1 MLFRKSDE
9 THKEVDGG
17 LLIRVEHR
25 VVVKPPD
32 VLE

>member
-1 MLFRKSDE
+1 MPFREFDD

-17 LLIRVEHR
+17 LFIRVEHR